1 MPTQIPKLT
10 TALIPPDETLPSAD
24 FLIEEHIADAMPYA
38 HWHDHIEVNFL
49 PVGQMDYLMN
59 GRRVTLLPRRLA
71 LFWAAIHHQAIAVG
85 DAQRLICAY
94 IPIGEFL
101 GLPLPS
107 DFRAAVL
114 RGELVQTATEHPGD
128 EARLSD
134 MVAAWPGS
142 LAPLR
147 QLYHD
152 ELILRL
158 RRMALQPLA
167 QPTEHVAIGPLHT
180 GVRSVRHVE
189 KMTAYINEN
198 LGRGLTADDVAAAS
212 GLHPTSARAAFR
224 KVLGIT
230 IGRYIRRQR
239 LSQAMRLLAET
250 DREIA
255 EIAHLA
261 GYQSLQRLYD
271 AFADQLG
278 KTPRRFRLETKG
290 GVRGP

>member
-1 MPTQIPKLT
+1 MPTP
-10 TALIPPDETLPSAD
+10 IPPDDTLPSAD
-24 FLIEEHIADAMPYA
+24 FLIEDHIADAMPDA

-49 PVGQMDYLMN
+49 PRGQMDYLMN

-85 DAQRLICAY
+85 QGQRLICAY

-101 GLPLPS
+101 SLPLPS

-128 EARLSD
+128 AARLSD
-134 MVAAWPGS
+134 MVAQWAGS
-142 LAPLR
+142 PAPLR
-147 QLYHD
+147 QLYRD

-158 RRMALQPLA
+158 RRMALEPLA
-167 QPTEHVAIGPLHT
+167 QHSEQAPIGPLHA

-189 KMTAYINEN
+189 KMTAFINEN
-198 LGRGLTADDVAAAS
+198 LGHGLTADDVAAAS
-212 GLHPTSARAAFR
+212 GLHSTSARAAFR

-230 IGRYIRRQR
+230 IGRYVRRQR
-239 LSQAMRLLAET
+239 LSQAMRFLAET

-261 GYQSLQRLYD
+261 GYQSVQRLYD
-271 AFADQLG
+271 AFAEQLG
-278 KTPRRFRLETKG
+278 KTPRRFRLEIKG
-290 GVRGP
+290 GVRAG